1 MTTRRTTDNIKLGT
15 FVFAGLVFLV
25 FSLYMIGKNRNIF
38 SSTISIMADFRNING
53 LMEGNNVR
61 FSGIDIGT
69 VERIDFITDSS
80 VRVTMLIDEDLQK
93 FIRSNS
99 VASVGTDGLMGNKL
113 VNIRA
118 ESGAAPFVKD
128 GDIIRSQRPI
138 ETDAMLQTL
147 STTNENIAVITQDLR
162 QITSQLN
169 AQKGIWRLFTD
180 TAIVA
185 DLRKTSRSIRASGE
199 NAERLTRTAAAVIDR
214 INYGKGPVNQLFTDT
229 ALSVNIKRSLAEL
242 QSAAEN
248 LNRSSKKLEEA
259 VGSIGEGKG
268 GLAGVLLTD
277 TASANKL
284 RRTLTNIE
292 QGTDRFNVNMEALR
306 HHFLF
311 RGYFKDQEKEQKAEQ
326 KKKEKN

>member
-1 MTTRRTTDNIKLGT
+1 MTTRRTIDNIKLGS

-25 FSLYMIGKNRNIF
+25 FSLYMIGKNRNMF
-38 SSTISIMADFRNING
+38 SSTFRLKADFRNING
-53 LMEGNNVR
+53 LTEGNNVR
-61 FSGIDIGT
+61 FSGIDVGT
-69 VERIDFITDSS
+69 VESIDFITDSS

-99 VASVGTDGLMGNKL
+99 VATVGTDGLMGNKL
-113 VNIRA
+113 INIRT
-118 ESGAAPFVKD
+118 EPGDSPLVKD
-128 GDIIRSQRPI
+128 GDIIRTQRPV

-169 AQKGIWRLFTD
+169 ARNGIWKLFTD
-180 TAIVA
+180 TVIVA
-185 DLRKTSRSIRASGE
+185 DLRKTSRSIRAAGD
-199 NAERLTRTAAAVIDR
+199 NAEHFTRTAADIIDR
-214 INYGKGPVNQLFTDT
+214 MNSGKGPVNQLFTDS
-229 ALSVNIKRSLAEL
+229 ALSANVKRSLSEM

-248 LNRSSKKLEEA
+248 LNRSSKKLEDA

-311 RGYFKDQEKEQKAEQ
+311 RGYFKDLEKEQ